1 MDISIN
7 IHGKFV
13 DMDMDMDGKF
23 YINGKPGYRSM
34 PDVAVAP
41 RPDYATYIPNK

>member
-1 MDISIN
+1 MNISID

-23 YINGKPGYRSM
+23 YIHGKLAY
-34 PDVAVAP
+34 DTLL
-41 RPDYATYIPNK
+41 ATR